1 MKKSVLALAAA
12 VSIGS
17 SVQANVVLDTF
28 SVLQGTVVTASAGA
42 PQSTTV
48 GNRTIQIASTTPSP
62 LGNPFANVSAV
73 SANTFQ
79 INNPSLTTS
88 IVNLIYNLAP
98 IAGFSP
104 GAAGA
109 LSFDV
114 LSNDQG
120 NNGNTTVTVSFM
132 GGVGNFSLLATNI
145 PAAPPGQPL
154 FLALSGT
161 QVAALTGGGTLRL
174 SFTGPNDYD
183 LTIDNLTL
191 VPEPASIALM
201 GLGFVGLG
209 FARRRKSA

>member
-1 MKKSVLALAAA
+1 MKKSVFALVAALGMSA
-12 VSIGS
+12 
-17 SVQANVVLDTF
+17 SVQADVVLDTF
-28 SVLQGTVVTASAGA
+28 SVLQGTIVTAGAGA
-42 PQSTTV
+42 PQATTV
-48 GNRTIQIASTTPSP
+48 GNRTIQIATTTPDP
-62 LGNPFANVSAV
+62 LANMFANVSAV
-73 SANTFQ
+73 SASTFQ

-88 IVNLIYNLAP
+88 LVHLIYNLAP

-114 LSNDQG
+114 VSNDQG
-120 NNGNTTVTVSFM
+120 NNGNTTVTVNFT

-161 QVAALTGGGTLRL
+161 QMAALTGGGTLTL

-191 VPEPASIALM
+191 VPEPASLALM
-201 GLGFVGLG
+201 GLGLAGLG